1 VLPLRFPCQASEEK
15 ADALMLGSIFE
26 LDAAARAEELA
37 EDFCAL
43 MVVLGV
49 LRRAC
54 ELGEALAAVR
64 ASW

>member
-1 VLPLRFPCQASEEK
+1 MLPLRYPYEASEEK
-15 ADALMLGSIFE
+15 AEAMMIGSIFE

-49 LRRAC
+49 LRRYC